1 MGRHDTV
8 WPVARPV
15 EEVSVFARWTS
26 EGAAPKDRP
35 PLFSRAGSSRG
46 RGRRPVVP
54 PGDVRDVPLMQGTL
68 DVRLPGRP
76 PCPATASRSGSPLGV
91 EEIGRVVQGDT
102 VSTRSLLL
110 EEVTVANK
118 DKGGSKSS
126 KTAASKS
133 LKEKREAK
141 KAKAAGSSSSS
152 SANWTKK

>member
-1 MGRHDTV
+1 MV

-35 PLFSRAGSSRG
+35 LLFSEG
-46 RGRRPVVP
+46 RMEVVGGAVARRPAPVIPVAFP
-54 PGDVRDVPLMQGTL
+54 VCKGTL
-68 DVRLPGRP
+68 TFRLPGRP
-76 PCPATASRSGSPLGV
+76 PSAPRPHLARGSPLGV
-91 EEIGRVVQGDT
+91 EEIGRGVHGDT
-102 VSTRSLLL
+102 VSTRSLFL
-110 EEVTVANK
+110 EEVTMANK

-141 KAKAAGSSSSS
+141 KAKAAGSGSSS